1 MTKKEFIEVL
11 DKYTEL
17 RNSHTLD
24 RDLAG
29 EKFDDVANELE
40 KLGLFDVIEPL
51 IIDPITVH
59 PIDKD
64 GHFEIGMYEEY
75 TYLTTEEAEKLI
87 DYLTKSINAR

>member
-29 EKFDDVANELE
+29 EKFADVANELE
-40 KLGLFDVIEPL
+40 KLGLFDVSESIEGYIAVTEL
-51 IIDPITVH
+51 
-59 PIDKD
+59 D
-64 GHFEIGMYEEY
+64 GYESDSKIFLKEW
-75 TYLTTEEAEKLI
+75 
-87 DYLTKSINAR
+87 NARKAAKNMGRRLVRIKKVYSR